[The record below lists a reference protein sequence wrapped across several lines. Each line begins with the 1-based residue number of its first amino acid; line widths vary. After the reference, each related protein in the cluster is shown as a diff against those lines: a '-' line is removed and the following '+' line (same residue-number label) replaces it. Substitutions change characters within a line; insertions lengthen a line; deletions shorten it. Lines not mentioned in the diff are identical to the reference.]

1 MAIYLKNWLF
11 NQFLILTTNIMNKK
25 LRYLVMC
32 LFAFCFANAQFTS
45 MAIVGDGTGPNG
57 WPGESANP
65 GPEDAKQM
73 VTADGGVTWTYDN
86 LETFQ
91 GSVKFR
97 ADNSW
102 TNNWGGATF
111 PDGTGLFDSQ
121 TNNIPTVAG
130 VYDVTFNSTTL
141 AYSFVAQNLYPVVSL
156 VGPGVVGGSWDLDT
170 DMATTDGVHYSVS
183 QVALAGAVKFRQD
196 HDWATNWGA
205 TVFPSGTAV
214 FDNELAIDVPPGT
227 YNVTFNKSTLEYNIY
242 FSTIAIVGDATPNG
256 WPLNTPGEVD
266 PHTLITTDGVN
277 YALNSI
283 TLINGIAKFR
293 ANNAWIQEWSAN
305 TFPNG
310 TGTQSGGGIPA
321 TAGTYS
327 VMINTTTGMY
337 SFGNPVA
344 ATTNFNKLS
353 IKVYP
358 NPTQSVWNFSSEN
371 EIEQIEIFDISGKI
385 VLTIAPKNKQA
396 TINVSGLGN
405 GFYFARISRDNSS
418 LTVKLLRN

>member
-1 MAIYLKNWLF
+1 
-11 NQFLILTTNIMNKK
+11 MNKK

-45 MAIVGDGTGPNG
+45 IAIVGDGTGPNG

-65 GPEDAKQM
+65 GPVDAKQM
-73 VTADGGVTWTYDN
+73 LTADGGITWTYDN
-86 LETFQ
+86 LVTFQ

-121 TNNIPTVAG
+121 TNNIPTIAG

-170 DMATTDGVHYSVS
+170 DMATTDGIHYSVS
-183 QVALAGAVKFRQD
+183 QVALSGAVKFRQD
-196 HDWATNWGA
+196 HGWATNWGA
-205 TVFPSGTAV
+205 SAFPSGTAV
-214 FDNELAIDVPPGT
+214 FDDESAIDVPTGT
-227 YNVTFNKSTLEYNIY
+227 YNVTFNKNTLEYNIY

-256 WPLNTPGEVD
+256 WPLNTPGEID
-266 PHTLITTDGVN
+266 PHTLSTTDGVN
-277 YALNSI
+277 YFLNSI
-283 TLINGIAKFR
+283 TLMDGVAKFR

-305 TFPNG
+305 TFPDG

-327 VMINTTTGMY
+327 ITLNTSTGAY
-337 SFGNPVA
+337 SFADPVA
-344 ATTNFNKLS
+344 GTANFSKVS
-353 IKVYP
+353 IMVYP
-358 NPTQSVWNFSSEN
+358 NPTQSVWNFTSEN
-371 EIEQIEIFDISGKI
+371 DIQSIEITDVSGKNI
-385 VLTIAPKNKQA
+385 LTVNPKNKEA
-396 TINVSGLGN
+396 NINVSGLSSGL
-405 GFYFARISRDNSS
+405 YFAKIIIDNSYS
-418 LTVKLLRN
+418 TIKLLKN